1 MSGPG
6 VREPGFFTVD
16 GDRLVPEPHAA
27 SLWSADQMHGV
38 AAGGAMAR
46 AAEAALAHR
55 ADLVPVRFTVDLFR
69 PVRMRPC
76 ELRTRVVR
84 EGRRLGLVDVELVQ
98 DGEAMARAAT
108 LFLTP
113 TEPAAGRV
121 WEPDHDVSPPP
132 ADLAPPSDEPHPPY
146 FASDGRWT
154 ADFADHQ
161 NAGRK
166 SSWNPAMPIVVGER
180 PTPFQA
186 AASVADGASLVTNW
200 GEAGIEHINTDLSLQ
215 LTRAPESTEIGL
227 VALDRTSHAGVVS
240 GVAAM
245 FDRAGRCGT
254 VTVTSLVN
262 SRRTVDLG
270 SVAYSEDGTRAV

>member
-1 MSGPG
+1 MTTL
-6 VREPGFFTVD
+6 GFFTLD
-16 GDRLVPEPHAA
+16 GERLVPEPHAS
-27 SLWSADQMHGV
+27 SLWSADQRHGV

-46 AAEAALAHR
+46 AAEARLAER
-55 ADLVPVRFTVDLFR
+55 PDLAPVRFTVDLFR
-69 PVRMRPC
+69 PVRMQPC

-98 DGEAMARAAT
+98 DDQTMARAAT
-108 LFLTP
+108 LFLAP
-113 TEPAAGRV
+113 SEPAAGRV
-121 WEPDHDVSPPP
+121 WEPSDAQHPLEPPP
-132 ADLAPPSDEPHPPY
+132 EELAPPTDEPRPPY

-154 ADFADHQ
+154 ADFGDHQ

-180 PTPFQA
+180 ATPFQA
-186 AASVADGASLVTNW
+186 AASVADGASLVSNW
-200 GEAGIEHINTDLSLQ
+200 GEAGIEHINTDLSLT
-215 LTRAPESTEIGL
+215 LTRQPESTEIGL
-227 VALDRTSHAGVVS
+227 VALDRTTHAGIAS

-245 FDRAGRCGT
+245 FDRVGRCGT

-270 SVAYSEDGTRAV
+270 SVADSEDGTRTV